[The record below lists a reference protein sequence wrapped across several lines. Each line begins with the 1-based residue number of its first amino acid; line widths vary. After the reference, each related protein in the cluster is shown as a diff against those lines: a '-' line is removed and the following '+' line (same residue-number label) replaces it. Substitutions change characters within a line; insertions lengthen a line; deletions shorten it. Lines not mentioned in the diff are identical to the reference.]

1 MMKIISFLLG
11 YNRIIFY
18 NINNVN
24 CDNNNLIYW
33 ILALTIEWYSIL
45 FNQRDLDLKIAPLFR
60 KF

>member
-1 MMKIISFLLG
+1 MKIISFLLG

-24 CDNNNLIYW
+24 CDNNSLIYW
-33 ILALTIEWYSIL
+33 ILALIIERYSIL

-60 KF
+60 KI